1 MINSF
6 LKNRTRKLKY
16 SPPNVEDIK
25 NSTKILFSIFTRY
38 GDTIIDLV
46 VIKEFIEC
54 YPDKEYLILC
64 PRQMKPYVSELLPK
78 IECLATNKRNLFD
91 MVRTNKLL
99 KKRRFDIGFNP
110 WSNGLDSCY
119 FLTYCKKFLCY
130 KDFNKPDIINHY
142 QVVREYLQ
150 ISQKDWMIEKR
161 SLKENYQKILVCP
174 QSTDSN
180 RSISSDQLNQLL
192 LDLKRKYQTV
202 EITIASMDKIYFRE
216 GHNQFHLEKTT
227 QSSQKFLDLVKQS
240 ELVICSDSGPLHIAN
255 ALKKTVIAV
264 LNKTKPEIVIN
275 SGDILALDLKVL
287 Q

>member
-119 FLTYCKKFLCY
+119 FLTYCKKF
-130 KDFNKPDIINHY
+130 FPAG
-142 QVVREYLQ
+142 
-150 ISQKDWMIEKR
+150 
-161 SLKENYQKILVCP
+161 
-174 QSTDSN
+174 
-180 RSISSDQLNQLL
+180 
-192 LDLKRKYQTV
+192 TV
-202 EITIASMDKIYFRE
+202 A
-216 GHNQFHLEKTT
+216 
-227 QSSQKFLDLVKQS
+227 
-240 ELVICSDSGPLHIAN
+240 
-255 ALKKTVIAV
+255 
-264 LNKTKPEIVIN
+264 
-275 SGDILALDLKVL
+275 
-287 Q
+287 